1 MKSFIIFAFI
11 ALAFGQ
17 SDQYGPIVPTQV
29 TAGTAAT
36 GTLLPTTEA
45 AAYHVNSYAVWIPAT
60 AYSVNVTA
68 YATDSNCD
76 YLNLFISAVVAPCS
90 YDDYEDVYTA
100 CDAEDQT
107 NYDDFSTEGIVFNL
121 DARSGYNF
129 FRPGQ
134 WLYYSVGREYSGDN
148 TETCGYS
155 VTTSIFNCANGSLPG
170 TNDEDDDTCYPFTMV
185 SANTSFAANVASPTG
200 NEGSPLVY
208 ATMIGMNNA
217 YVHVQVN
224 SSSDYLSLYGQ
235 EAGVDASYDY
245 ICTGESS
252 TEVGNFYMM
261 DLYCYSV
268 RPGWFVLDMINDE
281 ENFTSTVNIMPVYCP
296 SNMGGFNCSFPV
308 TPFNAYNVSTFNV
321 YIPGYGNNDGDYYNY
336 AYFYIDFPANS
347 TLSTQFTIMMTQNI
361 AGSSSYFYPYFNGY
375 PNYEE
380 DRFDYY
386 ESLPTN
392 YEITAFDFVA
402 GQRLYLALD
411 CESQTDCNVT
421 VSFNTSGVMTTGMNM
436 QMTTGPA
443 AATTAKMATTGP
455 AAVTTMQ
462 RVTTSK
468 ITSGMA
474 GMTTAAAV
482 SSSSVVIPSIFA
494 IFALFAL
501 LF

>member
-1 MKSFIIFAFI
+1 MKAVIIFAFF

-17 SDQYGPIVPTQV
+17 SNQYGPIVPTQV

-45 AAYHVNSYAVWIPAT
+45 AGYHVNSYAVWIPAT
-60 AYSVNVTA
+60 AYSVNLTTV
-68 YATDSNCD
+68 ATDTNCD
-76 YLNLFISAVVAPCS
+76 SLSIFISAVVAPCS
-90 YDDYEDVYTA
+90 NDDYDEVNTA
-100 CDAEDQT
+100 CDASDQT
-107 NYDDFSTEGIVFNL
+107 YYTDFSTEGVIISINAV
-121 DARSGYNF
+121 SGYNL

-134 WLYYSVGREYSGDN
+134 WLYYSVGRYYEGDN

-155 VTTSIFNCANGSLPG
+155 VTTNIFNCANGSIAG
-170 TNDEDDDTCYPFTMV
+170 INVDDDDVCRAYTMV
-185 SANTSFAANVASPTG
+185 SANTSFAASVASVNG
-200 NEGSPLVY
+200 NEDTPLVY

-217 YVHVQVN
+217 YVHVQAN
-224 SSSDYLSLYGQ
+224 SSSEYLSLYGQ
-235 EAGVDASYDY
+235 EAGVDAFENY
-245 ICTGESS
+245 ICDDGS
-252 TEVGNFYMM
+252 TTSVGNFYIM

-268 RPGWFVLDMINDE
+268 RPGWFILDLVND
-281 ENFTSTVNIMPVYCP
+281 ENFTATVTIMPVYCP
-296 SNMGGFNCSFPV
+296 SNMGGNNCTSPN
-308 TPFNAYNVSTFNV
+308 TPFNAYNVSTFSV
-321 YIPGYGNNDGDYYNY
+321 YIPGYGNGEDTYNY

-361 AGSSSYFYPYFNGY
+361 AGSDSYFYPYFNAY

-380 DRFDYY
+380 DRYDYY
-386 ESLPTN
+386 ESLPTT

-411 CESQTDCNVT
+411 CESETDCNVT

-468 ITSGMA
+468 ITSGMP